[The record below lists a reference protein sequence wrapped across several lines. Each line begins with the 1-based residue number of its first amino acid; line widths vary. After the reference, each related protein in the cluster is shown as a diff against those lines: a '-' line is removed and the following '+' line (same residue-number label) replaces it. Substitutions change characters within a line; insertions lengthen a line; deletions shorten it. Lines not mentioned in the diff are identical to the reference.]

1 MPYLTDRVRLSPV
14 SVVDACTR
22 TVQESRLFRRTY
34 TQAST
39 RLLHLNCTSPIRIRR
54 TNQALAPTF
63 WSPFIR
69 NDIGIALHAER
80 AKPVPVA
87 LSMNVKDK
95 TVAATRLTATMHH
108 HSHPVIGA
116 DPGDSALLYV
126 ASWSSPK
133 VLMAQT
139 ADPLSAVQEHVHPS
153 FRPSLGE
160 MQARLI
166 NKTAD
171 GSASALIRPYSHA

>member
-1 MPYLTDRVRLSPV
+1 MPYLTDRVRLSPA

-133 VLMAQT
+133 VLVAQT
-139 ADPLSAVQEHVHPS
+139 ADPLSTVQEHVHPS

-166 NKTAD
+166 NRTAA
-171 GSASALIRPYSHA
+171 GSASTLIRPYSHA

>member
-39 RLLHLNCTSPIRIRR
+39 RLLHLNCASPIRIRR
-54 TNQALAPTF
+54 TNLALAPTF
-63 WSPFIR
+63 WSPFIQD
-69 NDIGIALHAER
+69 DIGHCPSCRTREAHTRCPFYER
-80 AKPVPVA
+80 ERQNRCSHP
-87 LSMNVKDK
+87 
-95 TVAATRLTATMHH
+95 LTATMNH

-133 VLMAQT
+133 ALPAIMV
-139 ADPLSAVQEHVHPS
+139 
-153 FRPSLGE
+153 RPG
-160 MQARLI
+160 
-166 NKTAD
+166 
-171 GSASALIRPYSHA
+171 

>member
-1 MPYLTDRVRLSPV
+1 
-14 SVVDACTR
+14 
-22 TVQESRLFRRTY
+22 
-34 TQAST
+34 
-39 RLLHLNCTSPIRIRR
+39 
-54 TNQALAPTF
+54 
-63 WSPFIR
+63 
-69 NDIGIALHAER
+69 
-80 AKPVPVA
+80 
-87 LSMNVKDK
+87 MNVKDK
-95 TVAATRLTATMHH
+95 TVAATRLTATMNH

-166 NKTAD
+166 NRTAA
-171 GSASALIRPYSHA
+171 GSASTLIRPYSHA

>member
-1 MPYLTDRVRLSPV
+1 
-14 SVVDACTR
+14 
-22 TVQESRLFRRTY
+22 
-34 TQAST
+34 
-39 RLLHLNCTSPIRIRR
+39 
-54 TNQALAPTF
+54 
-63 WSPFIR
+63 
-69 NDIGIALHAER
+69 
-80 AKPVPVA
+80 
-87 LSMNVKDK
+87 MNVKDK
-95 TVAATRLTATMHH
+95 TVAATRLTATMNH

-139 ADPLSAVQEHVHPS
+139 PNPLSAANEQYAPP

-166 NKTAD
+166 NK
-171 GSASALIRPYSHA
+171 